1 MLSSELELLIYN
13 MRQKKYDA
21 LLVPREDMFSGEE
34 VPKSEERLKYITNFT
49 GSAGF
54 AIIVSNENLKSA
66 IFSDGRYQLQLKK
79 QVDTKF
85 FDVFNGGINE
95 IGNFL
100 KDNEK
105 YLKIIAFDPWLL
117 TSIKYETLSKI
128 LKSTPLI
135 LKATEK
141 NLIDE
146 IWKKRPTETQKSI
159 FQLPIKRT
167 GENFLS
173 KINRLKKVI
182 TNIGGDYYVLFNP
195 AGLSWLLNIRCRD
208 LEYTPVSRSFC
219 IISSEGEVFIFSDN
233 STFEIITKNHS
244 KIHLLQIN
252 ELTSFLKK
260 LKNKNF
266 LIDPVFLPLQI
277 KYLILNM
284 RLNIHTISCPIE
296 EFKSVKNSNE
306 LNGFKVSHLK
316 DGLAF
321 LKLFFW
327 LEKKLSSQHLT
338 EIKISKK
345 LYELRSLEETFICES
360 FATIS
365 AFKDNGAIIHYKA
378 DKSSDKKID
387 KDGLYLIDSGAHY
400 SEGTTDTT
408 RTIKIGKVSEEM
420 INNYTLVLKGHI
432 AIATAI
438 FPKNTKGR
446 EIDSLAR
453 KALWSEG
460 KDYAHGTGHGVG
472 CLLSVHE
479 GPISISKHS
488 KCDIK
493 QGMVISNEPGYYK
506 NGEYGIRIENL
517 EVVSKKHLK
526 NSENFLCFEN
536 LTRVPFELELIN
548 KEILTIDEIN
558 WINLYHEKV
567 YRELAN
573 LITPDDREL
582 LDYLKIKTLPI

>member
-85 FDVFNGGINE
+85 FDIFNGGINE

-105 YLKIIAFDPWLL
+105 YLKIIAFDPWLM
-117 TSIKYETLSKI
+117 TSIKHETLSKI
-128 LKSTPLI
+128 LKSTSLI

-146 IWKKRPTETQKSI
+146 IWKKRPIETQKSI

-182 TNIGGDYYVLFNP
+182 TNIDCDYYVLFNP

-233 STFEIITKNHS
+233 STFEIITKNHT

-316 DGLAF
+316 DGLAI

-327 LEKKLSSQHLT
+327 LEKNLSSQHLT
-338 EIKISKK
+338 EITISKK
-345 LYELRSLEETFICES
+345 LYEFRSLEETFICES

-378 DKSSDKKID
+378 DKTSDKKID

-400 SEGTTDTT
+400 LEGTTDTT

-517 EVVSKKHLK
+517 EVVSKKYLK
-526 NSENFLCFEN
+526 NSENFLYFEN

-558 WINLYHEKV
+558 WINSYHEKV

-573 LITPDDREL
+573 LITPNDSEL
-582 LDYLKIKTLPI
+582 LHYLKIKTLPI

>member
-1 MLSSELELLIYN
+1 

-195 AGLSWLLNIRCRD
+195 TGLSWLLNIRCRD

-284 RLNIHTISCPIE
+284 RLNIQTISCPIE

-327 LEKKLSSQHLT
+327 LEKNLSSQHLT
-338 EIKISKK
+338 EITISKK
-345 LYELRSLEETFICES
+345 LYEFRSLEETFICES

-517 EVVSKKHLK
+517 EVVSKKYLK
-526 NSENFLCFEN
+526 NSENFLYFEN

>member
-54 AIIVSNENLKSA
+54 AIIVSNKNLKSA

-327 LEKKLSSQHLT
+327 LEKNLSSQHLT
-338 EIKISKK
+338 EITISKK
-345 LYELRSLEETFICES
+345 LYEFRSLEETFICES

-400 SEGTTDTT
+400 LEGTTDTT

-517 EVVSKKHLK
+517 EVVSKKYLK
-526 NSENFLCFEN
+526 NSENFLYFEN

>member
-1 MLSSELELLIYN
+1 MLSRELELLIYK

-54 AIIVSNENLKSA
+54 AIIVSNKNLKSA

-117 TSIKYETLSKI
+117 TSIKHETLSKI

-159 FQLPIKRT
+159 FQLPLKRT

-208 LEYTPVSRSFC
+208 LKYTPVSRSFC
-219 IISSEGEVFIFSDN
+219 IISSKGEVFIFSDN

-244 KIHLLQIN
+244 KIHLLHIN
-252 ELTSFLKK
+252 ELASFLKK

-277 KYLILNM
+277 KHLILNM
-284 RLNIHTISCPIE
+284 GLNIHNISCPIE

-327 LEKKLSSQHLT
+327 LEKNLSSQDLT
-338 EIKISKK
+338 EITVSKK

-400 SEGTTDTT
+400 LEGTTDTT

-446 EIDSLAR
+446 EIDTLAR

>member
-284 RLNIHTISCPIE
+284 RLNIQTISCPIE

-327 LEKKLSSQHLT
+327 LEKNLSSQHLT
-338 EIKISKK
+338 EITISKK
-345 LYELRSLEETFICES
+345 LYEFRSLEETFICES

-488 KCDIK
+488 KYDIK

-517 EVVSKKHLK
+517 EVVSKKYLK

>member
-1 MLSSELELLIYN
+1 MLSSELELLKDN

-54 AIIVSNENLKSA
+54 AIIVSNINLKSA

-79 QVDTKF
+79 QVDAKF

-105 YLKIIAFDPWLL
+105 FLKIIAFDPWLL
-117 TSIKYETLSKI
+117 TSKKHETLSKI

-135 LKATEK
+135 LKPTEK

-146 IWKKRPTETQKSI
+146 IWKKRPTENQKSI
-159 FQLPIKRT
+159 FQLPLKRT
-167 GENFLS
+167 GENVLS

-182 TNIGGDYYVLFNP
+182 TNIDCDYYVLFNP

-277 KYLILNM
+277 KYLISNM
-284 RLNIHTISCPIE
+284 GLNIHSINCPIE
-296 EFKSVKNSNE
+296 EFKSVKNSKEITSKLVAKVKE
-306 LNGFKVSHLK
+306 LEFKGYQFEAADASLELILRRLSGEYRPFFKVLDSKVHIFYDEYENENTDATLK
-316 DGLAF
+316 VLVGGDIEHTASDGDGPVDAL
-321 LKLFFW
+321 
-327 LEKKLSSQHLT
+327 
-338 EIKISKK
+338 
-345 LYELRSLEETFICES
+345 
-360 FATIS
+360 
-365 AFKDNGAIIHYKA
+365 NKA
-378 DKSSDKKID
+378 
-387 KDGLYLIDSGAHY
+387 L
-400 SEGTTDTT
+400 
-408 RTIKIGKVSEEM
+408 
-420 INNYTLVLKGHI
+420 
-432 AIATAI
+432 
-438 FPKNTKGR
+438 
-446 EIDSLAR
+446 R
-453 KALWSEG
+453 KALSKFFPVLEDVRLTDYKVRVLNEQEGTSAKVRVLIESAYGDESWSTIG
-460 KDYAHGTGHGVG
+460 
-472 CLLSVHE
+472 
-479 GPISISKHS
+479 
-488 KCDIK
+488 
-493 QGMVISNEPGYYK
+493 
-506 NGEYGIRIENL
+506 
-517 EVVSKKHLK
+517 VSKNIIEASRQAL
-526 NSENFLCFEN
+526 SDSFNFRLASLSNWRKVDNE
-536 LTRVPFELELIN
+536 ELQLF
-548 KEILTIDEIN
+548 K
-558 WINLYHEKV
+558 
-567 YRELAN
+567 
-573 LITPDDREL
+573 
-582 LDYLKIKTLPI
+582 

>member
-1 MLSSELELLIYN
+1 

-260 LKNKNF
+260 LKNKIF

-284 RLNIHTISCPIE
+284 RLNIQTISCPIE

-327 LEKKLSSQHLT
+327 LEKNLSSQHLT
-338 EIKISKK
+338 EITISKK
-345 LYELRSLEETFICES
+345 LYEFRSLEETFICES

-488 KCDIK
+488 KYDIK

-517 EVVSKKHLK
+517 EVVSKKYLK
-526 NSENFLCFEN
+526 NSENFLYFEN

>member
-117 TSIKYETLSKI
+117 TSIKHETLSKI

-252 ELTSFLKK
+252 ELTTFLKK

-284 RLNIHTISCPIE
+284 RLNIQTISCPIE

-327 LEKKLSSQHLT
+327 LEKNLSSQHLT
-338 EIKISKK
+338 EITISKK
-345 LYELRSLEETFICES
+345 LYEFRSLEETFICES

-488 KCDIK
+488 KYDIK

-517 EVVSKKHLK
+517 EVVSKKYLK
-526 NSENFLCFEN
+526 NSENFLYFEN

-573 LITPDDREL
+573 LITSDDREL

>member
-1 MLSSELELLIYN
+1 

-284 RLNIHTISCPIE
+284 RLNIQTISCPIE

-327 LEKKLSSQHLT
+327 LEKNLSSQHLT
-338 EIKISKK
+338 EITISKK
-345 LYELRSLEETFICES
+345 LYEFRSLEETFICES

-400 SEGTTDTT
+400 LEGTTDTT

-488 KCDIK
+488 KYDIK

-517 EVVSKKHLK
+517 EVVSKKYLK
-526 NSENFLCFEN
+526 NSENFLYFEN

>member
-284 RLNIHTISCPIE
+284 RLNIQTISCPIE
-296 EFKSVKNSNE
+296 EFKSVQNSNE

-327 LEKKLSSQHLT
+327 LEKNLSSQHLT
-338 EIKISKK
+338 EITISKK
-345 LYELRSLEETFICES
+345 LYEFRSLEETFICES

-400 SEGTTDTT
+400 LEGTTDTT

-488 KCDIK
+488 KYDIK

-517 EVVSKKHLK
+517 EVVSKKYLK
-526 NSENFLCFEN
+526 NSENFLYFEN

-573 LITPDDREL
+573 LITSDDREL

>member
-34 VPKSEERLKYITNFT
+34 VPKSQERLKYITNFT

-146 IWKKRPTETQKSI
+146 IWEKRPTETQKSI

-284 RLNIHTISCPIE
+284 RLNIQTISCPIE

-327 LEKKLSSQHLT
+327 LEKNLSSQHLT
-338 EIKISKK
+338 EITISKK
-345 LYELRSLEETFICES
+345 LYEFRSLEETFICES

-488 KCDIK
+488 KYDIK

-573 LITPDDREL
+573 LITSDDREL

>member
-159 FQLPIKRT
+159 FQLPLKRT

-284 RLNIHTISCPIE
+284 RLNIQTISCPIE

-327 LEKKLSSQHLT
+327 LEKNLSSQELT
-338 EIKISKK
+338 EITVSKK

-400 SEGTTDTT
+400 LEGTTDTT

-488 KCDIK
+488 KYDIK

-517 EVVSKKHLK
+517 EVVSKKYLK
-526 NSENFLCFEN
+526 NSENFLYFEN

>member
-1 MLSSELELLIYN
+1 

-284 RLNIHTISCPIE
+284 RLNIQTISCPIE

-327 LEKKLSSQHLT
+327 LEKNLSSQHLT
-338 EIKISKK
+338 EITISKK
-345 LYELRSLEETFICES
+345 LYEFRSLEETFICES

-488 KCDIK
+488 KYDIK

-517 EVVSKKHLK
+517 EVVSKKYLK
-526 NSENFLCFEN
+526 NSENFLYFEN

-573 LITPDDREL
+573 LINSDDREL

>member
-1 MLSSELELLIYN
+1 MLSRELELLIYK

-266 LIDPVFLPLQI
+266 LIDPVFLPFQI

-327 LEKKLSSQHLT
+327 LEKNFNSQHLT
-338 EIKISKK
+338 EITISKK
-345 LYELRSLEETFICES
+345 LYEFRSLEETFICES

-400 SEGTTDTT
+400 LEGTTDTT

-488 KCDIK
+488 KYDIK

-573 LITPDDREL
+573 LITPNDREL

>member
-117 TSIKYETLSKI
+117 TSIKHETLSKI

-284 RLNIHTISCPIE
+284 RLNIQTISCPIE

-327 LEKKLSSQHLT
+327 LEKNLSSQHLT
-338 EIKISKK
+338 EITISKK
-345 LYELRSLEETFICES
+345 LYEFRSLEETFICES

-400 SEGTTDTT
+400 LEGTTDTT

-517 EVVSKKHLK
+517 EVVSKKYLK
-526 NSENFLCFEN
+526 NSENFLYFEN

-567 YRELAN
+567 YKELAN

>member
-327 LEKKLSSQHLT
+327 LEKNLSSQHLT
-338 EIKISKK
+338 EITISKK
-345 LYELRSLEETFICES
+345 LYEFRSLEETFICES

-488 KCDIK
+488 KYDIK

-517 EVVSKKHLK
+517 EVVSKKYLK
-526 NSENFLCFEN
+526 NSENFLYFEN

>member
-1 MLSSELELLIYN
+1 

-284 RLNIHTISCPIE
+284 RLNIQTISCPIE

-327 LEKKLSSQHLT
+327 LEKNLSSQHLT
-338 EIKISKK
+338 EITISKK

-488 KCDIK
+488 ECDIRK
-493 QGMVISNEPGYYK
+493 GMVISNEPGYYK

-517 EVVSKKHLK
+517 EVVSKKYLK
-526 NSENFLCFEN
+526 NSENFLYFEN

-567 YRELAN
+567 YRELTN

>member
-1 MLSSELELLIYN
+1 MSRELELLKDN

-54 AIIVSNENLKSA
+54 AIIVSNINLKSA

-105 YLKIIAFDPWLL
+105 FLKIIAFDPWLL
-117 TSIKYETLSKI
+117 TSKKHETLSKI

-159 FQLPIKRT
+159 FQLPLKRT

-182 TNIGGDYYVLFNP
+182 KNIGGDYYVLFNP

-284 RLNIHTISCPIE
+284 RLNIQTISCPIE

-327 LEKKLSSQHLT
+327 LEKNLSSQHLT
-338 EIKISKK
+338 EITISKK
-345 LYELRSLEETFICES
+345 LYEFRSLEETFICES

-400 SEGTTDTT
+400 LEGTTDTT

-488 KCDIK
+488 KCDIE

-517 EVVSKKHLK
+517 EVVSKKYLK
-526 NSENFLCFEN
+526 NSENFLYFEN

>member
-327 LEKKLSSQHLT
+327 LEKNLSSQHLT
-338 EIKISKK
+338 EITISKK
-345 LYELRSLEETFICES
+345 LYEFRSLEETFICES

-517 EVVSKKHLK
+517 EVVSKKYLK
-526 NSENFLCFEN
+526 NSENFLYFEN

>member
-1 MLSSELELLIYN
+1 MLGRELELLKDN

-219 IISSEGEVFIFSDN
+219 IISSKGEVFIFSDN

-327 LEKKLSSQHLT
+327 LEKNLSSQHLT
-338 EIKISKK
+338 EITISKK
-345 LYELRSLEETFICES
+345 LYEFRSLEETFICES

-517 EVVSKKHLK
+517 EVVSKKYLK
-526 NSENFLCFEN
+526 NSENFLYFEN

-558 WINLYHEKV
+558 WINLYHEK
-567 YRELAN
+567 
-573 LITPDDREL
+573 
-582 LDYLKIKTLPI
+582 

>member
-1 MLSSELELLIYN
+1 

-105 YLKIIAFDPWLL
+105 YLKIIDFDPWLL

-284 RLNIHTISCPIE
+284 RLNIQTISCPIE

-327 LEKKLSSQHLT
+327 LEKNLSSQHLT
-338 EIKISKK
+338 EITISKK
-345 LYELRSLEETFICES
+345 LYEFRSLEETFICES

-488 KCDIK
+488 KYDIK

-517 EVVSKKHLK
+517 EVVSKKYLK
-526 NSENFLCFEN
+526 NSENFLYFEN

>member
-117 TSIKYETLSKI
+117 TSKKHETLSKI

-327 LEKKLSSQHLT
+327 LEKNLSSQHLT
-338 EIKISKK
+338 EITISKK
-345 LYELRSLEETFICES
+345 LYEFRSLEETFICES

-400 SEGTTDTT
+400 LEGTTDTT

-517 EVVSKKHLK
+517 EVVSKKYLK
-526 NSENFLCFEN
+526 NSENFLYFEN

-573 LITPDDREL
+573 LINPNDREL

>member
-284 RLNIHTISCPIE
+284 RLNIQTISCPIE

-327 LEKKLSSQHLT
+327 LEKNLSSQHLT
-338 EIKISKK
+338 EITISKK
-345 LYELRSLEETFICES
+345 LYEFRSLEETFICES

-479 GPISISKHS
+479 GPISISKNS
-488 KCDIK
+488 KCDIRK
-493 QGMVISNEPGYYK
+493 GMVISNEPGYYK
-506 NGEYGIRIENL
+506 SGEYGIRIENL
-517 EVVSKKHLK
+517 EVVSKKYLK

>member
-1 MLSSELELLIYN
+1 

-128 LKSTPLI
+128 LESTPLI

-260 LKNKNF
+260 LKNKIF

-284 RLNIHTISCPIE
+284 RLNIQTISCPIE

-327 LEKKLSSQHLT
+327 LEKNLSSQHLT
-338 EIKISKK
+338 EITISKK
-345 LYELRSLEETFICES
+345 LYEFRSLEETFICES

-488 KCDIK
+488 KYDIK

-517 EVVSKKHLK
+517 EVVSKKYLK
-526 NSENFLCFEN
+526 NSENFLYFEN

>member
-284 RLNIHTISCPIE
+284 RLNIQTISCPIE

-327 LEKKLSSQHLT
+327 LEKNLSSQHLT
-338 EIKISKK
+338 EITISKK
-345 LYELRSLEETFICES
+345 LYEFRSLEETFICES

-400 SEGTTDTT
+400 LEGTTDTT

-488 KCDIK
+488 KYDIK

-517 EVVSKKHLK
+517 EVVSKKYLK
-526 NSENFLCFEN
+526 NSENFLYFEN

-558 WINLYHEKV
+558 WINSYHEKV

-573 LITPDDREL
+573 LITPNDREL

>member
-1 MLSSELELLIYN
+1 MLSSELELLIHN

-284 RLNIHTISCPIE
+284 RLNIQTISCPIE

-327 LEKKLSSQHLT
+327 LEKNLSSQHLT
-338 EIKISKK
+338 EITISKK
-345 LYELRSLEETFICES
+345 LYEFRSLEETFICES

-400 SEGTTDTT
+400 LEGTTDTT

-488 KCDIK
+488 KYDIK

-517 EVVSKKHLK
+517 EVVSKKYLK
-526 NSENFLCFEN
+526 NSENFLYFEN

-573 LITPDDREL
+573 LITPNDREL

>member
-1 MLSSELELLIYN
+1 

-117 TSIKYETLSKI
+117 TSIKHETLSKI

-159 FQLPIKRT
+159 FQLPLKRT

-208 LEYTPVSRSFC
+208 LKYTPVSRSFC
-219 IISSEGEVFIFSDN
+219 IISSKGEVFIFSDN

-244 KIHLLQIN
+244 KIHLLHIN
-252 ELTSFLKK
+252 ELASFLKK

-277 KYLILNM
+277 KHLILNM
-284 RLNIHTISCPIE
+284 GLNIHNISCPIE
-296 EFKSVKNSNE
+296 EFKSVKNLNE

-327 LEKKLSSQHLT
+327 LEKNLSSQDLT
-338 EIKISKK
+338 EITVSKK

-400 SEGTTDTT
+400 LEGTTDTT

-517 EVVSKKHLK
+517 EVVSKKYLK
-526 NSENFLCFEN
+526 NSENFLYFEN

-573 LITPDDREL
+573 LINPNDREL

>member
-1 MLSSELELLIYN
+1 

-34 VPKSEERLKYITNFT
+34 VPKSQERLKYITNFT

-284 RLNIHTISCPIE
+284 RLNIQTISCPIE

-327 LEKKLSSQHLT
+327 LEKNLSSQHLT
-338 EIKISKK
+338 EITISKK
-345 LYELRSLEETFICES
+345 LYEFRSLEETFICES

-517 EVVSKKHLK
+517 EVVSKKYLK
-526 NSENFLCFEN
+526 NSENFLYFEN

>member
-284 RLNIHTISCPIE
+284 RLNIQTISCPIE

-327 LEKKLSSQHLT
+327 LEKNLSSQHLT
-338 EIKISKK
+338 EITISKK
-345 LYELRSLEETFICES
+345 LYEFRSLEETFICES

-400 SEGTTDTT
+400 LEGTTDTT
-408 RTIKIGKVSEEM
+408 RTIKIGRVSEEM

-446 EIDSLAR
+446 EIDTLAR

-517 EVVSKKHLK
+517 EVVSKKYLK
-526 NSENFLCFEN
+526 NSENFLYFEN

>member
-1 MLSSELELLIYN
+1 MLSRELELLKDN

-34 VPKSEERLKYITNFT
+34 VPKSEERLKYITNFS

-54 AIIVSNENLKSA
+54 AIIVSNINLKSA

-79 QVDTKF
+79 QVDAKF

-105 YLKIIAFDPWLL
+105 FLKIIAFDPWLL
-117 TSIKYETLSKI
+117 TSKKHETLSKI

-135 LKATEK
+135 LKPTKK

-146 IWKKRPTETQKSI
+146 IWKKRPTENHKSI
-159 FQLPIKRT
+159 FQLPLKRT
-167 GENFLS
+167 GENVLS

-182 TNIGGDYYVLFNP
+182 TNIDCDYYVLFNP

-219 IISSEGEVFIFSDN
+219 IISSKGEIFIFSDN

-244 KIHLLQIN
+244 EIHLLKIN
-252 ELTSFLKK
+252 ELSSFLKK

-277 KYLILNM
+277 KYLIFDM
-284 RLNIHTISCPIE
+284 GFNIHTTSCPIE

-306 LNGFKVSHLK
+306 LSGFKVSHLK

-321 LKLFFW
+321 LRLFFW
-327 LEKKLSSQHLT
+327 IEKKLSSQQLT
-338 EIKISKK
+338 EITISKK

-400 SEGTTDTT
+400 LEGTTDTT
-408 RTIKIGKVSEEM
+408 RTIKIGRVSEEM

-446 EIDSLAR
+446 EIDTLAR

-472 CLLSVHE
+472 CLLCVHE

-488 KCDIK
+488 KCDIRK
-493 QGMVISNEPGYYK
+493 GMVISNEPGYYK
-506 NGEYGIRIENL
+506 SGEYGIRIENL
-517 EVVSKKHLK
+517 EVVSKKYLK
-526 NSENFLCFEN
+526 NSENFLYFEN

-558 WINLYHEKV
+558 WINSYHEKV

-573 LITPDDREL
+573 LITSNDREL

>member
-34 VPKSEERLKYITNFT
+34 VPKSQERLKYITNFT

-117 TSIKYETLSKI
+117 TSIKHETLSKI

-219 IISSEGEVFIFSDN
+219 IISSNGEVFIFSDN

-244 KIHLLQIN
+244 KIHLLHIN

-277 KYLILNM
+277 KHLILNM
-284 RLNIHTISCPIE
+284 GLNIHNISCPIE
-296 EFKSVKNSNE
+296 EFKSVKNLNE

-327 LEKKLSSQHLT
+327 LEKNLSSQDLT
-338 EIKISKK
+338 EITVSKK

-400 SEGTTDTT
+400 LEGTTDTT

-506 NGEYGIRIENL
+506 DGEYGIRIENL
-517 EVVSKKHLK
+517 EVVSKKYLK
-526 NSENFLCFEN
+526 NSENFLYFEN

-567 YRELAN
+567 YRDLAN
-573 LITPDDREL
+573 LISPNDKEL

>member
-1 MLSSELELLIYN
+1 

-284 RLNIHTISCPIE
+284 RLNIQTISCPIE

-327 LEKKLSSQHLT
+327 LEKNLSSQHLT
-338 EIKISKK
+338 EITISKK

-488 KCDIK
+488 KYDIK

-517 EVVSKKHLK
+517 EVVSKKYLK
-526 NSENFLCFEN
+526 NSENFLYFEN

>member
-1 MLSSELELLIYN
+1 

-54 AIIVSNENLKSA
+54 AIIVSNKNLKSA

-85 FDVFNGGINE
+85 FDIFNGGINE

-117 TSIKYETLSKI
+117 TSIKHETLSKI

-159 FQLPIKRT
+159 FQLPLKRT

-182 TNIGGDYYVLFNP
+182 TNICGDYYVLFNP

-208 LEYTPVSRSFC
+208 LKYTPVSRSFC
-219 IISSEGEVFIFSDN
+219 IISSKGEVFIFSDN

-260 LKNKNF
+260 LKSKNF

-277 KYLILNM
+277 KCLIFNM
-284 RLNIHTISCPIE
+284 GLNIRTISCPIE

-327 LEKKLSSQHLT
+327 LEKNLSSQDLT
-338 EIKISKK
+338 EITVSKK
-345 LYELRSLEETFICES
+345 LFELRSLEETFICES
-360 FATIS
+360 FAKIS

-400 SEGTTDTT
+400 LEGTTDTT

-420 INNYTLVLKGHI
+420 IKNYTLVLKGHI

-446 EIDSLAR
+446 EIDTLAR

-506 NGEYGIRIENL
+506 NGEYGIRVENL
-517 EVVSKKHLK
+517 EVVSKKYLK
-526 NSENFLCFEN
+526 NSENFLYFEN

-573 LITPDDREL
+573 LITPDESEL

>member
-1 MLSSELELLIYN
+1 MLSRELELLIYK

-117 TSIKYETLSKI
+117 TSIKHETLSKI

-182 TNIGGDYYVLFNP
+182 TNICGDYYVLFNP

-208 LEYTPVSRSFC
+208 LKYTPVSRSFC
-219 IISSEGEVFIFSDN
+219 IISSKGEVFIFSDN

-244 KIHLLQIN
+244 KIHLLHIN
-252 ELTSFLKK
+252 ELASFLKK

-277 KYLILNM
+277 KHLILNM
-284 RLNIHTISCPIE
+284 GLNIHNISCPIE
-296 EFKSVKNSNE
+296 EFKSVKNLNE

-327 LEKKLSSQHLT
+327 LEKNLSSQDLT
-338 EIKISKK
+338 EITVSKK

-400 SEGTTDTT
+400 LEGTTDTT

-446 EIDSLAR
+446 EIDTLAR

-517 EVVSKKHLK
+517 EVVSKKHFK
-526 NSENFLCFEN
+526 NSENYLYFEN

-582 LDYLKIKTLPI
+582 MDYLKIKTLPI

>member
-1 MLSSELELLIYN
+1 MLSSELELLIYK

-284 RLNIHTISCPIE
+284 RLNIQTISCPIE

-327 LEKKLSSQHLT
+327 LEKNLSSQHLT
-338 EIKISKK
+338 EITISKK
-345 LYELRSLEETFICES
+345 LYEFRSLEETFICES

-488 KCDIK
+488 KYDIK

-517 EVVSKKHLK
+517 EVVSKKYLK
-526 NSENFLCFEN
+526 NSENFLYFEN

>member
-1 MLSSELELLIYN
+1 VLSSELELLIYN

-284 RLNIHTISCPIE
+284 RLNIQTISCPIE

-327 LEKKLSSQHLT
+327 LEKNLSSQHLT
-338 EIKISKK
+338 EITISKK
-345 LYELRSLEETFICES
+345 LYEFRSLEETFICES

-378 DKSSDKKID
+378 DKSSNKKID

-400 SEGTTDTT
+400 LEGTTDTT

-517 EVVSKKHLK
+517 EVVSKKYLK
-526 NSENFLCFEN
+526 NSENFLYFEN

>member
-1 MLSSELELLIYN
+1 M
-13 MRQKKYDA
+13 
-21 LLVPREDMFSGEE
+21 
-34 VPKSEERLKYITNFT
+34 
-49 GSAGF
+49 
-54 AIIVSNENLKSA
+54 KSA

-284 RLNIHTISCPIE
+284 KLNIHTISCPIE

-327 LEKKLSSQHLT
+327 LEKNLSSQHLT
-338 EIKISKK
+338 EITISKK
-345 LYELRSLEETFICES
+345 LYEFRSLEETFICES

-517 EVVSKKHLK
+517 EVVSKKYLK
-526 NSENFLCFEN
+526 NSENFLYFEN